1 MRLYPAIDL
10 KGGRVVRWLEG
21 ETTRETVY
29 GEDPFVRARYYVD
42 QGAEWLHVVDMDRA
56 FRTGGDNLELIRRI
70 AQIPEVMIQVGGN
83 IDSVEWARDAM
94 VAGAARVVIGTSAA
108 LDAELFQSLVQEVGP
123 SQCAL
128 ALDTRDGNLALRV
141 SDVPV
146 MPSTGAVVQRALDL
160 GVRTIVY
167 RDLARDGL
175 VMGADIDGAAAIA
188 SLDVDVIVAGGVA
201 GLDDIALAARRGMAG
216 VIVGRAL
223 YEGRFTLR
231 EAIECSR

>member
-1 MRLYPAIDL
+1 VRLYPAIDL
-10 KGGRVVRWLEG
+10 KGGCVVRCFEG

-29 GEDPFVRARYYVD
+29 GDDPFETATYFVE

-70 AQIPEVMIQVGGN
+70 AQIPEARIQVGGN

-94 VAGAARVVIGTSAA
+94 AVGASRVVIGTSAA
-108 LDAELFQSLVQEVGP
+108 LDAELFQSLVREVGP
-123 SQCAL
+123 DRCAV
-128 ALDTRDGNLALRV
+128 ALDIRDGNLVLRV
-141 SDVPV
+141 RDVPV
-146 MPSTGAVVQRALDL
+146 ALSIDAVVQRALNV

-175 VMGADIDGAAAIA
+175 VMGADISGAAAIA
-188 SLDVDVIVAGGVA
+188 SLDVDVILAGGVA
-201 GLDDIALAARRGMAG
+201 GLDDIESAAQRGMAG

-223 YEGRFTLR
+223 YEDRFTLR

>member
-10 KGGRVVRWLEG
+10 KGGRVVRCLEG

-29 GEDPFVRARYYVD
+29 GHDPLGTARYFVD
-42 QGAEWLHVVDMDRA
+42 QGVEWLHIVDMDRA

-70 AQIPEVMIQVGGN
+70 AQIPEARIQVGGN

-94 VAGAARVVIGTSAA
+94 AVGASRVVIGTSVA
-108 LDAELFQSLVQEVGP
+108 LDAGLFQSLVREVG
-123 SQCAL
+123 SDRCAV
-128 ALDTRDGNLALRV
+128 ALDIRDGNLALRV

-146 MPSTGAVVQRALDL
+146 TLTTGTVVQRALDL

-175 VMGADIDGAAAIA
+175 LMGADISGAAVIA
-188 SLDVDVIVAGGVA
+188 SLDVDVILAGGVA
-201 GLDDIALAARRGMAG
+201 GLDDIELAARRGMAG

-223 YEGRFTLR
+223 YEDRFTLR

>member
-10 KGGRVVRWLEG
+10 KGGRVVRWVEG

-29 GEDPFVRARYYVD
+29 GDDPFGRAKYFVD
-42 QGAEWLHVVDMDRA
+42 QGAKWLHVVDMDRA

-70 AQIPEVMIQVGGN
+70 ALIPEAMIQVGGN
-83 IDSVEWARDAM
+83 IDSVEWARDA
-94 VAGAARVVIGTSAA
+94 VAAGAARVVIGTSAA
-108 LDAELFQSLVQEVGP
+108 LDAELFQSLVQAVGP
-123 SQCAL
+123 NQCAL

-141 SDVPV
+141 SDGPV
-146 MPSTGAVVQRALDL
+146 TRSTGAVVQRALDL

-175 VMGADIDGAAAIA
+175 VMGADIDGAGAIA

-201 GLDDIALAARRGMAG
+201 GLDDITLAARRGMAG

>member
-10 KGGRVVRWLEG
+10 KGGRVVRWVEG

-29 GEDPFVRARYYVD
+29 GDDPFGRAKYFVD
-42 QGAEWLHVVDMDRA
+42 QGAKWLHVVDMDRA

-70 AQIPEVMIQVGGN
+70 ALIPEAMIQVGGN
-83 IDSVEWARDAM
+83 IDSVEWARDA
-94 VAGAARVVIGTSAA
+94 VAAGAARVVIGTSAA
-108 LDAELFQSLVQEVGP
+108 LDAELFQSLVQAVGP
-123 SQCAL
+123 NQCAL

-175 VMGADIDGAAAIA
+175 VMGADIDGAGAIA

-201 GLDDIALAARRGMAG
+201 GLDDITLAARRGMAG